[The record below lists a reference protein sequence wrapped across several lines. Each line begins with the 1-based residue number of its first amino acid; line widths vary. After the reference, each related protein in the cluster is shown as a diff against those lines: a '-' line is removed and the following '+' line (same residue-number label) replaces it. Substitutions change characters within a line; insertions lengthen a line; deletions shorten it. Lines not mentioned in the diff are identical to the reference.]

1 MTHLSIL
8 NVWRVQSV
16 YRCLFFICLGRVY
29 CASLATSPRTMSVVV
44 LALCVT
50 ISALLYYLSV
60 RKFSYWR
67 NKNVPHLK
75 PLPLLGN
82 YGEYILMKKYVGHV
96 SQEMCRKFSKE
107 PYFGAFYGT
116 EPTLVIQDPEIIKLV
131 FTKDFYY
138 FHSREIAK
146 YTPNEVTTQ
155 NLFFTQGDKWKVVRQ
170 NLTPLFTS
178 AKMKNMFYLVGKCG
192 HTLEKLLDEETAM
205 SGTVEAKS
213 LMIKYT
219 MDCIGSCVFGIE
231 TGAMEITTE
240 KNVFVT
246 MGEIIFNTSKFH
258 GYKLVC
264 RAIWP
269 KIFYALGFKYY
280 STEIDIFF
288 KSLLMSVFEKRNFKP
303 TARHDFVDLVLALKQ
318 KNHIIGDSLN
328 SKSMDNKK
336 IEMKVTDD
344 LLVSQCIVF
353 FAAGFETS
361 ASTLSC
367 ALYELAKNQEAQRR
381 AQEEVDE
388 YLRRRNNKLVYE
400 CVTELPYIEACLNET
415 MRLYPVLP
423 VITREVVEDY
433 TFPSGLQVD
442 KGVRV
447 HLPVYHL
454 HRRPEYF
461 PEPDSFHP
469 ERLYGDARMTSN
481 PTHSSRSA
489 RDRGNVSVYASPKC
503 RRP

>member
-1 MTHLSIL
+1 
-8 NVWRVQSV
+8 
-16 YRCLFFICLGRVY
+16 
-29 CASLATSPRTMSVVV
+29 MSVVV
-44 LALCVT
+44 LTLCVT
-50 ISALLYYLSV
+50 IAALLYYLSV

-96 SQEMCRKFSKE
+96 TQEMCRIFSKE

-178 AKMKNMFYLVGKCG
+178 AKMKNMFYLIGKCG

-205 SGTVEAKS
+205 SGVVDAKS
-213 LMIKYT
+213 LMIRYT
-219 MDCIGSCVFGIE
+219 MDCIGSCAFGID
-231 TGAMEITTE
+231 TGTMQQNPE
-240 KNVFVT
+240 KNPFVQ
-246 MGEIIFNTSKFH
+246 MGDIIFSTSKLMGF
-258 GYKLVC
+258 KLVF

-269 KIFYALGFKYY
+269 KIFYSLGLKYFP
-280 STEIDIFF
+280 TDIDKFF
-288 KSLLMSVFEKRNFKP
+288 TSLLMGVFEQRGHKP

-318 KNHIIGDSLN
+318 NNHIVGDGLN
-328 SKSMDNKK
+328 PKSEGNKK
-336 IEMKVTDD
+336 IEMELTDD

-361 ASTLSC
+361 ASTLTC
-367 ALYELAKNQEAQRR
+367 ALYELAKNKEAQRR

-388 YLRRRNNKLVYE
+388 YLRRRNNKLFYE
-400 CVTELPYIEACLNET
+400 CVTKLPYIEACLNET

-423 VITREVVEDY
+423 VLTREVVEDY
-433 TFPSGLQVD
+433 TFPSGL
-442 KGVRV
+442 
-447 HLPVYHL
+447 
-454 HRRPEYF
+454 
-461 PEPDSFHP
+461 
-469 ERLYGDARMTSN
+469 
-481 PTHSSRSA
+481 
-489 RDRGNVSVYASPKC
+489 
-503 RRP
+503 